1 MTIVLNMQNTPQ
13 NTLEKPVL
21 VDRPLRDYVKS
32 VLTHYLEQLDGQDI
46 VDLHQFVLAE
56 VEAPLMEVVMHYT
69 RGNQSKAAVLL
80 GISRSTLRKKLKQ
93 YDLEGD

>member
-1 MTIVLNMQNTPQ
+1 MTIVPHMQ
-13 NTLEKPVL
+13 NTLEKPIL

-32 VLTHYLEQLDGQDI
+32 ALAHYLAQLDSEDI

-69 RGNQSKAAVLL
+69 RGNQSKAAILL

-93 YDLEGD
+93 YDLEEN